1 MDKKVLNERL
11 NELIRQ
17 IKLNSKDAH
26 FAEKLT
32 DDLLSVHRQKLQE
45 KKYVFEIG
53 AEEYKI
59 ERGSFYLAKHEGGI
73 LFHIY
78 NSFDLVIPASSQSL
92 YGTLLSLLNEHKN
105 EYDSFSEEE
114 KIDHDTYI
122 EVVGIILSMPLTIL
136 ADTEFAINVATQVMQ
151 RMDTLVRQAIE
162 APLQDETLEQDVK
175 FRDDIIASEAAREE
189 LRDGLE
195 ELVGRLNG

>member
-17 IKLNSKDAH
+17 IRLNSKDAH

-32 DDLLSVHRQKLQE
+32 DELMSVHRQKLQE

-59 ERGSFYLAKHEGGI
+59 ERGSFYIAKHEGGI

-92 YGTLLSLLNEHKN
+92 YGTLLSVLEEHKN
-105 EYDSFSEEE
+105 EYNSFSEEE

-122 EVVGIILSMPLTIL
+122 EVIGIILSMPLTIFT
-136 ADTEFAINVATQVMQ
+136 DTEFAINIATQVMQ
-151 RMDTLVRQAIE
+151 RIDMRVRQAIE
-162 APLQDETLEQDVK
+162 APLQDETLEEDIQ
-175 FRDDIIASEAAREE
+175 FRDNIIASENAREE
-189 LRDGLE
+189 LRGGLE
-195 ELVGRLNG
+195 ELVSRANG

>member
-17 IKLNSKDAH
+17 IKLNSKDSH
-26 FAEKLT
+26 FAERLT
-32 DDLLSVHRQKLQE
+32 DDLLSVHRQKLHE

-92 YGTLLSLLNEHKN
+92 YGTLLSVLEEHKN
-105 EYDSFSEEE
+105 EYESFSDED
-114 KIDHDTYI
+114 KLDHDTYI
-122 EVVGIILSMPLTIL
+122 EVIGIILSMPLTIFT
-136 ADTEFAINVATQVMQ
+136 DTEFAINVATQVMQ
-151 RMDTLVRQAIE
+151 RMDMRVRQAIE
-162 APLQDETLEQDVK
+162 ASLQDETLEEDVK
-175 FRDDIIASEAAREE
+175 FRDNILASEEAREE
-189 LRDGLE
+189 LKDGLSDI
-195 ELVGRLNG
+195 VDRLNE

>member
-17 IKLNSKDAH
+17 IRLNSKDSH

-53 AEEYKI
+53 AEEHRI
-59 ERGSFYLAKHEGGI
+59 ERGSFYLAKHEGGV

-78 NSFDLVIPASSQSL
+78 NSFDMVIPASNQPL
-92 YGTLLSLLNEHKN
+92 YGTLLALLNENKD
-105 EYDSFSEEE
+105 EYASFTEEE

-122 EVVGIILSMPLTIL
+122 EVVGTILSMPLTIFT
-136 ADTEFAINVATQVMQ
+136 DTEFAINIATQVMQ
-151 RMDTLVRQAIE
+151 RLDMRVRQAIE
-162 APLQDETLEQDVK
+162 ASLQDETLEQDVK
-175 FRDDIIASEAAREE
+175 FRDDILASEAAREE
-189 LRDGLE
+189 LREGME
-195 ELVGRLNG
+195 ELVSRVNG